1 MRHFI
6 RMSNAVEPE
15 YPEFLRKTS
24 KTKGTVLQDILVI
37 RWHLQALHPWASSN
51 LEEVMLIEAKKKKGF
66 IKNIGR
72 LQMVFISE
80 GVLPKALGARK
91 TVQGGTAIV

>member
-1 MRHFI
+1 M
-6 RMSNAVEPE
+6 
-15 YPEFLRKTS
+15 
-24 KTKGTVLQDILVI
+24 
-37 RWHLQALHPWASSN
+37 ALAGIASLGKQQ
-51 LEEVMLIEAKKKKGF
+51 LEEVMLIEAKKKGF

-91 TVQGGTAIV
+91 TVQGKTNRVTQA